1 MIRISIPWMVDVF
14 QALDML
20 DILQPQQNVGQA
32 LGTLYTAKSKVEDAF
47 TKSIYQPFLKTS
59 YEHADKLV
67 SAINA
72 VMEPFD
78 HDKIIDDFEVWRI
91 KDARDQ
97 SRIVFRADISQLPA
111 YLVSKKENY
120 DVDSLIDN
128 GVGLFPSNLL
138 HKSPEA
144 MLDAMEAGKCLAFE
158 RYTAC
163 GFHTFRVVE
172 SVVRRYWDH
181 ASGGKERPIPESLGN
196 ISGQM
201 EINGFGEKKVYES
214 LKQLSKL
221 HRNPLAHPDVILG
234 KDEAIGT
241 IGMAWSVVVHMI
253 TALPDVPTTTA
264 NALVAQA

>member
-1 MIRISIPWMVDVF
+1 MIRISIPWVVDIF
-14 QALDML
+14 QSLDQL
-20 DILQPQQNVGQA
+20 DFIEPNQGISHA
-32 LGTLYTAKSKVEDAF
+32 FGSLYNAKNKIDAAF
-47 TKSIYQPFLKTS
+47 TKSIYQPFLRMS
-59 YEHADKLV
+59 SEHAEKLV
-67 SAINA
+67 AAINV

-78 HDKIIDDFEVWRI
+78 SEKVLDDFSVWRI
-91 KDARDQ
+91 KSERDQ
-97 SRIVFRADISQLPA
+97 FRIVFRAEVSQLPA

-120 DVDSLIDN
+120 DVDLLIDN
-128 GVGLFPSNLL
+128 GIGLFPSGLL

-144 MLDAMEAGKCLAFE
+144 MPDAIEAGKCLAFE

-181 ASGGKERPIPESLGN
+181 VSGEKTRPVPEALGN
-196 ISGQM
+196 LAAQM
-201 EINGFGEKKVYES
+201 EINNFGDKKVYES

-241 IGMAWSVVVHMI
+241 LGMAWSVMTHMI
-253 TALPDVPTTTA
+253 ATLPDVPTTTG
-264 NALVAQA
+264 NAIAAQS